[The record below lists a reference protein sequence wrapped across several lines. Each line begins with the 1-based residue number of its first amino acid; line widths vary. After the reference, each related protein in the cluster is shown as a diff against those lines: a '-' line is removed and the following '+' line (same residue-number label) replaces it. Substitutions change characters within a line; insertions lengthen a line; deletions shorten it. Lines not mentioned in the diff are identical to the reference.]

1 LERFVEAK
9 KQTSVGVSVF
19 SFSMVKTLKSFVTLA
34 LKCSVDEL
42 KNFIY
47 FSSTEESTSRE
58 VRVICSPYQDQDR
71 SGIKK
76 SVWGA
81 LWGGSETAFV

>member
-1 LERFVEAK
+1 MLSPVLQSQALIF
-9 KQTSVGVSVF
+9 F
-19 SFSMVKTLKSFVTLA
+19 SGDENIVKTFLCPFVTAA

-42 KNFIY
+42 QNFIY

-76 SVWGA
+76 KCV
-81 LWGGSETAFV
+81 GGTLGWE